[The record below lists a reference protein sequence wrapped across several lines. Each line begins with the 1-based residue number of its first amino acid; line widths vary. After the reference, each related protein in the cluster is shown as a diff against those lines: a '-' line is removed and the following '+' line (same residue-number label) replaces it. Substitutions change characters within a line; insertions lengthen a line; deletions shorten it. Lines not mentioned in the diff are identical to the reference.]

1 MRRFLLVVIIVLI
14 SRLLMADDQITVNQ
28 QPVKNI
34 IFMIGDGMGINQVA
48 GARIKAYGADGRLNM
63 ETLPVTGLLKT
74 HSIDDLITDSGASAT
89 ALSTGYKTRNKM
101 IGMSADTTRVI
112 TIMEAARDGGLSTG
126 LVVTSSITHATPACF
141 AAHVPNR
148 YTEQEIARQ
157 LVASGTD
164 VMLGGGKKF
173 FLPKSAGGDRKDALN
188 LLDVAAHAGY
198 DIVLDKTAFEQSSG
212 SKILGLFAE
221 NGLLNK
227 DNEPSLAELTKKA
240 IGILSQNKK
249 GFFLMVEGSQI
260 DWAGHDNQFAE
271 LVKQVLSFDEAIGVA
286 LAFAEK
292 NAETLVVVTADHE
305 TGGMSIRS
313 GKRDGSQLK
322 IDWISTDHT
331 GQMVPVFAAGSN
343 AYLFTGVKD
352 NTDIP
357 KVFARLLGI
366 ENFPRKIEVAD

>member
-1 MRRFLLVVIIVLI
+1 
-14 SRLLMADDQITVNQ
+14 
-28 QPVKNI
+28 
-34 IFMIGDGMGINQVA
+34 MIGDGMGINQVA

-112 TIMEAARDGGLSTG
+112 TIMEAAWDGGLSTG

-173 FLPKSAGGDRKDALN
+173 FLPKSAGGDREDALN

-305 TGGMSIRS
+305 TGGMSIRG

-322 IDWISTDHT
+322 IDWIKTRPILNRS
-331 GQMVPVFAAGSN
+331 
-343 AYLFTGVKD
+343 
-352 NTDIP
+352 I
-357 KVFARLLGI
+357 
-366 ENFPRKIEVAD
+366 